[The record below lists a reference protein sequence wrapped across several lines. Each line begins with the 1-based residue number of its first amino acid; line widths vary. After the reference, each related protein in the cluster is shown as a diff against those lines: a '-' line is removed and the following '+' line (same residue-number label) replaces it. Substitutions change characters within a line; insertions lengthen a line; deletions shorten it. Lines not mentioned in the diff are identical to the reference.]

1 MPAQVSKLK
10 NEAGNAFTGS
20 MEAMFNDMRV
30 SIDTNESFREYS
42 ANSCDAE
49 AGTQS
54 QARKDGGVELVA
66 HVLTTGCWPSVSA
79 KQEVRV
85 LPEAG
90 SHFAHKEDRL
100 SASVRTAAAHF
111 VSVRLQ
117 LRLVGVTSGDRW
129 CEPDVC
135 RLLSREAQWP

>member
-1 MPAQVSKLK
+1 MDWIDSWRPVQNAPARFSSQPRMPEQVSKLK
-10 NEAGNAFTGS
+10 NEAGNAFTGR

-42 ANSCDAE
+42 ENSHDAE
-49 AGTQS
+49 AGA

-85 LPEAG
+85 QHVLPQLESRVARKKG
-90 SHFAHKEDRL
+90 EL
-100 SASVRTAAAHF
+100 SASACA
-111 VSVRLQ
+111 
-117 LRLVGVTSGDRW
+117 SGSGRM
-129 CEPDVC
+129 CA
-135 RLLSREAQWP
+135 LAFA

>member
-1 MPAQVSKLK
+1 MPEQVSKLK
-10 NEAGNAFTGS
+10 NEAGNAFTGR

-42 ANSCDAE
+42 ENSHDAE
-49 AGTQS
+49 AGA

-85 LPEAG
+85 QHVLPQLESRAARKKG
-90 SHFAHKEDRL
+90 AFFTGED
-100 SASVRTAAAHF
+100 SAQVHVPPAQ
-111 VSVRLQ
+111 VVCVRL
-117 LRLVGVTSGDRW
+117 
-129 CEPDVC
+129 P
-135 RLLSREAQWP
+135 LLDI

>member
-10 NEAGNAFTGS
+10 NEAGNAFTGR

-85 LPEAG
+85 AWAVTVGSLEVVVSGAAMEAG
-90 SHFAHKEDRL
+90 A
-100 SASVRTAAAHF
+100 
-111 VSVRLQ
+111 
-117 LRLVGVTSGDRW
+117 
-129 CEPDVC
+129 
-135 RLLSREAQWP
+135 